1 MKNPSCI
8 AISGLDGSGKT
19 TLADSLVEYLRS
31 KGYKTKYV
39 WIRSPHTF
47 AYLISR
53 ILIHLGWHRTFR
65 NPNGIAISR
74 FELYEGTFARKIWPA
89 IEFFSILP
97 LIIFKVWLPHLLGYR
112 VICDRYVIDSTVSI
126 ALNTRDMNFP
136 DSFLGA
142 LLLKA
147 MPKKCALIFLDAD
160 LSTVLK
166 RRRDVEYSI
175 DEIKNEMKLYRALI
189 RKVKTFSF
197 NSATQSVEKIRKK
210 VIDLL
215 LAESKPKI
223 TIMLGKPIISIGI
236 LTYNSSPNLPFV
248 LEAVKNFEY
257 PKDRIRI
264 VLVDNNSQDKTP
276 SILRNF
282 KAQMNSYYESII
294 ILSHEQ
300 RKSGNIPE
308 GRNIC
313 ISNSIGEYLLSID
326 SDVVPPSDTIAR
338 MLELFASNPN
348 AAMVGFPCLSSPMT
362 FLDKLY
368 FYELPKEWKPKVK
381 DVIGMGCTMIK
392 RKIFNE
398 IGLFNLEYSTMEDLE
413 LSRRARK
420 AGYIVILD
428 KNKIALH
435 LKRKGGALH
444 EIVHYCF
451 VSLTADAQLR
461 FKILHKY
468 KPKHMI
474 ARLSL
479 YSALIASFLL
489 TVGGIVIKDTLLSFP
504 FISCFAILFI
514 YHFLKCSGKWRL
526 IIPFPRIIF
535 GVFFALG
542 IYWQIIKNYVVIP
555 CKHAYYYAKGKL
567 FRKQKLEN
575 RKW

>member
-1 MKNPSCI
+1 MKNPRCI
-8 AISGLDGSGKT
+8 VISGIDGSGKT
-19 TLADSLVEYLRS
+19 TLAYWLVKYLRS
-31 KGYKTKYV
+31 KGCKTKYV

-53 ILIHLGWHRTFR
+53 MLIHLGWHRTFR
-65 NPNGIAISR
+65 NPNGIAVSR
-74 FELYEGTFARKIWPA
+74 FELYEGTFARKIWPV
-89 IEFFSILP
+89 IEFFSVLP
-97 LIIFKVWLPHLLGYR
+97 LIIFKVWLPLLLGYKI
-112 VICDRYVIDSTVSI
+112 ICDRYVIDTMVSI
-126 ALNTRDMNFP
+126 ALNTRNMSFP
-136 DSFLGA
+136 DSFFGTLS
-142 LLLKA
+142 LKM
-147 MPKKCALIFLDAD
+147 MPKECAVIFLDTD

-166 RRRDVEYSI
+166 RRSDIEYSI
-175 DEIKNEMKLYRALI
+175 NEIKNEKKLYRVLA
-189 RKVKTFSF
+189 RKVKAFSL
-197 NSATQSVEKIRKK
+197 NSTTQPVEKIRKK

-215 LAESKPKI
+215 LAESKPK
-223 TIMLGKPIISIGI
+223 TIVMPGKPIISIGI

-276 SILRNF
+276 SILSNF
-282 KAQMNSYYESII
+282 KAQMNGYYESII
-294 ILSHEQ
+294 ITSHEL

-313 ISNSIGEYLLSID
+313 ISNSIGEYVLFID
-326 SDVVPPSDTIAR
+326 SDVVPPSDTIVR
-338 MLELFASNPN
+338 ILELFASNPN
-348 AAMVGFPCLSSPMT
+348 VAIVGFPCLSSPMT
-362 FLDKLY
+362 FFDTLW
-368 FYELPKEWKPKVK
+368 FHELPEKRKPRVE

-398 IGLFNLEYSTMEDLE
+398 IGLFDLEYSIIEDLE

-420 AGYIVILD
+420 AGYIGLMD
-428 KNKIALH
+428 QNKMALH
-435 LKRKGGALH
+435 LKQKRGALH
-444 EIVHYCF
+444 EIVHHCF
-451 VSLTADAQLR
+451 VSLTYEAQLR
-461 FKILHKY
+461 FKILRKY
-468 KPKHMI
+468 KPKQMI
-474 ARLSL
+474 ARLGL
-479 YSALIASFLL
+479 YSILIASFL
-489 TVGGIVIKDTLLSFP
+489 ISICNILLRNALLYLP
-504 FISCFAILFI
+504 FVLCFAFVFI

-567 FRKQKLEN
+567 FQKQKLEN